1 MSQHSLSSFCIPQ
14 LQSEEEATPLGP
26 HVVASVPRGSTKGEF
41 NLEDFVAKR
50 DLRTQGVDFI
60 AFALAATQEALQDA
74 QLDTPGALDP
84 TRSGVCIGS
93 GIGSISDTVE
103 VAQLLAPGG
112 GGPRRVSPFF
122 VPRMLVNMAAGAVSM
137 RHSLR
142 GPNCSPASACATGAH
157 AIGDASRMIALG
169 DADVMLAGGT
179 EGCIAPI
186 ALAGFSRARALST
199 AHSATPSTASRPF
212 GAGRDGFVLGEG
224 AAVLV
229 LEDLESAVTRGA
241 KVYAEVGG
249 YGMSGDAFHITLPR
263 EDGSGAALAMGA
275 ALRHSGLTAAD
286 VGYVNAHATSTPQ
299 GDVIEA
305 KGIAAWYNQH
315 SGEQSSRY
323 GPLVSSTKGAT
334 GHLLG
339 AAGAVEAAVAV
350 LALHHRTAPGTA
362 PLQACGLD
370 EAVKEAG
377 APANLN
383 FVTEATP
390 LPDSARATMS
400 NSFGFGGTNAALLF
414 KQVE

>member
-1 MSQHSLSSFCIPQ
+1 M
-14 LQSEEEATPLGP
+14 
-26 HVVASVPRGSTKGEF
+26 
-41 NLEDFVAKR
+41 EDFVSKR

-60 AFALAATQEALQDA
+60 AFALAATQQALEDA
-74 QLDTPGALDP
+74 GLGAEGALSP

-93 GIGSISDTVE
+93 GIGSIADTVE

-112 GGPRRVSPFF
+112 AGPRRVSPFF

-137 RHSLR
+137 RHGLR

-157 AIGDASRMIALG
+157 AIGDAYRMIALG

-179 EGCIAPI
+179 EGCVTPI

-199 AHSATPSTASRPF
+199 GFTATPSTASRPF
-212 GAGRDGFVLGEG
+212 GTGRDGFVLGEG

-229 LEDLESAVTRGA
+229 LEELSAAQERGA
-241 KVYAEVGG
+241 QVYAEVGG

-275 ALRHSGLTAAD
+275 ALRHSGVSSTD

-305 KGIAAWYNQH
+305 KGIAAWHAEHAAVTENALD
-315 SGEQSSRY
+315 
-323 GPLVSSTKGAT
+323 GPIVSSTKGAM

-350 LALHHRTAPGTA
+350 LSLRHGVAPGTA
-362 PLQACGLD
+362 PLAASGLD
-370 EAVKEAG
+370 PAVDAVGSAAG
-377 APANLN
+377 LR
-383 FVTEATP
+383 FVSEATP
-390 LPDSARATMS
+390 LAPHATAAMS

-414 KQVE
+414 KKAEHFS